1 VVKEVA
7 IIALAAV
14 GVAVVLAKNIPG
26 EYKFM
31 SAVAV
36 ASIIAVVA
44 GAI

>member
-1 VVKEVA
+1 MVKEVA
-7 IIALAAV
+7 ILALAAV

-26 EYKFM
+26 KYKFM

-44 GAI
+44 GAV